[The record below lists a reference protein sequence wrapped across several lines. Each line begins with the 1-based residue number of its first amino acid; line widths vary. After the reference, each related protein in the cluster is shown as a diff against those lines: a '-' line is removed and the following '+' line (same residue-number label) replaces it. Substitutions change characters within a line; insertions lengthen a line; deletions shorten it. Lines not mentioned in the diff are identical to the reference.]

1 MEKVFVTGAAG
12 FIGSNLVDRLLAG
25 GKQVVGWDN
34 FSTGQHEFLQSA
46 VANPHFKLIEGDC
59 LDLPALIRA
68 MTGCDFVFH
77 LAANADVRFGLE
89 HPHKDF
95 QQNAAATFNILEA
108 MRANGIKRIAFSST
122 GSVYGEAEIFPTPEN
137 HPFPV
142 QTSLYAASKL
152 ACEGFIQAYCEGY
165 GFEGYIFRFVS
176 ILGERYTHG
185 HVLDF
190 YKQLLAHPGQLKVL
204 GDGTQ
209 QKSYLYIG
217 DCLEAILHVAE
228 RATAKSAKHGVETY
242 NLGTEEYVQV
252 NDSIRIICATLGLQ
266 PRIEYSGGNKGWIGD
281 NPFIFLETK
290 KIRATGWKT
299 TLTIEQSIGRT
310 LQWLQQNQWVLQRR

>member
-1 MEKVFVTGAAG
+1 MEKVFITGAAG
-12 FIGSNLVDRLLAG
+12 FIGSNLVDRLLAD
-25 GKQVVGWDN
+25 GKTVAGWDN
-34 FSTGQHEFLQSA
+34 FSTGQEQFLTPAQRN
-46 VANPHFKLIEGDC
+46 ANFKLVHGDN

-68 MTGCDFVFH
+68 MAGSDFVFH

-95 QQNAAATFNILEA
+95 QQNAIATFNVLEA
-108 MRANGIKRIAFSST
+108 MRANGIKHIAFSST
-122 GSVYGEAEIFPTPEN
+122 GSVYGEAEIIPTPEN

-152 ACEGFIQAYCEGY
+152 ACEGFLHAYCEGY

-190 YKQLLAHPGQLKVL
+190 YKQLSAHPGYLKVL

-209 QKSYLYIG
+209 RKSYLYIG
-217 DCLEAILHVAE
+217 DCLDAMLHVVT
-228 RATAKSAKHGVETY
+228 RATAKQAKHGVETY
-242 NLGTEEYVQV
+242 NLGTDEYVQV
-252 NDSIRIICATLGLQ
+252 NDSIRFICRALGLKPQ
-266 PRIEYSGGNKGWIGD
+266 LEYSGGNKGWVGD
-281 NPFIFLETK
+281 NPFIFLDTK

-299 TLTIEQSIGRT
+299 TLTIEQSIIRT
-310 LQWLQQNQWVLQRR
+310 LQWLQQNQWLLQRR

>member
-1 MEKVFVTGAAG
+1 MEIFFVTGAAG
-12 FIGSNLVDRLLAG
+12 FIGSNLVDRLLRD
-25 GKQVVGWDN
+25 GKTVVGWDD
-34 FSTGQHEFLQSA
+34 FSTGHREFLQPA
-46 VANPHFKLIEGDC
+46 LANPRFKLIEGDC

-68 MTGCDFVFH
+68 MAGCDMVFH

-95 QQNAAATFNILEA
+95 QQNAAATFNVLEA
-108 MRANGIKRIAFSST
+108 MRANSIKRIGFSST
-122 GSVYGEAEIFPTPEN
+122 GSVYGEAEIFPTPEDA
-137 HPFPV
+137 PFPI

-152 ACEGFIQAYCEGY
+152 ACEGFIHAYCEGY

-209 QKSYLYIG
+209 QKSYLYVG
-217 DCLEAILHVAE
+217 DCLEAMLHVVNQ
-228 RATAKSAKHGVETY
+228 ATAQSAKHRVETY
-242 NLGTEEYVQV
+242 NLGTDEYCQV
-252 NDSIRIICATLGLQ
+252 NDSVRWICSGLGLRPQ
-266 PRIEYSGGNKGWIGD
+266 LEYSGGKRGWVGD
-281 NPFIFLETK
+281 NPFIFLDTK

-299 TLTIEQSIGRT
+299 TLTIEQSIIRT